1 MIQVRGY
8 QVHQTDTLAITN
20 MAANTIT
27 YTDKEQGRDLPN
39 IADINK
45 YTFTDANEV
54 KTVVN
59 QHATEIDG
67 KLPLSGGTMT
77 GAIDGNQSARLY
89 RPQSESSL
97 TADSNLSDLE
107 ENTTILVNTT
117 SSDVT
122 ITVDDTANNLPIG
135 TTFEF
140 IHRVGGNDVVFT
152 ISGSQSILSAD
163 DYLKIRVRFAAAILT
178 KQLNNTWYLIGDLK
192 A

>member
-1 MIQVRGY
+1 
-8 QVHQTDTLAITN
+8 

-45 YTFTDANEV
+45 YTFEDANEV

-77 GAIDGNQSARLY
+77 GAIEGNQSARLY
-89 RPQSESSL
+89 RPQYGF
-97 TADSNLSDLE
+97 TVAADSNLSVLE
-107 ENTTILVNTT
+107 ENTTILVNTDT
-117 SSDVT
+117 SRVT
-122 ITVDDTANNLPIG
+122 ITVDDTANNLPVG

-140 IHRVGGNDVVFT
+140 IHAIGTNDVVFDM
-152 ISGSQSILSAD
+152 SGSQLILSAD
-163 DYLKIRVRFAAAILT
+163 DYKKIRVQFAAAILT
-178 KQLNNTWYLIGDLK
+178 KQMDSTWYLIGDLK